1 MVTHDLLQLAERVWL
16 FPHDPDQELVQ
27 PAIGVICG
35 SHQTV
40 LVDAGNSPTHSQ
52 RVLAALRELDAPPV
66 AYVVYTHHHWDHIFG
81 AVAYDA
87 PVIAHDLCREHVQRS
102 ASRPWSKPFLI
113 EQAQRQPTLAGLYQL
128 MDQVVDDWS
137 EFRVVVPTL
146 TFSDRMSLHLDGLMV
161 EVEHVGGQH
170 ADDSS
175 IVRVPEAGVVFLG
188 DCFYPPA
195 VEDGGHEEDYDWPLL
210 ARLMDGT
217 AHTYVHSHGK
227 PFKRTGARGEGPGK
241 RLS

>member
-1 MVTHDLLQLAERVWL
+1 MVRPDLIQLAERVWL

-27 PAIGVICG
+27 PAIAILCG

-40 LVDAGNSPTHSQ
+40 LVDAGNSPAHAL

-81 AVAYDA
+81 AVVYES
-87 PVIAHDLCREHVQRS
+87 PVIAHTRCRERVLRTAAQ
-102 ASRPWSKPFLI
+102 PWSKPFLI
-113 EQAQRQPTLAGLYQL
+113 EQSRQRPALAGLYQL

-137 EFRVVVPTL
+137 EFRVVVPSL
-146 TFSDRMSLHLDGLMV
+146 TFSERLSLHLDGLTV
-161 EVEHVGGQH
+161 EIEHVGGQH

-195 VEDGGHEEDYDWPLL
+195 VEDGGQAEGYDWDLL

-227 PFKRTGARGEGPGK
+227 PFKGTGVRG
-241 RLS
+241 